1 MISIKRGAKRGVPSR
16 RALLSFTSSISAF
29 LAIRTFLPL
38 QSTSR
43 FFLER
48 KTSGDGAYFALSSPS
63 ATSRDALFTAA
74 RRKKRFMIL
83 VSSSALVFVGSAAA
97 PLPHFSRCNVSLHEF
112 LANARDRWKQLFRA
126 VGTTTVNKAGVL
138 LRSNDSSIA
147 SACLPR
153 CFSRHGAKRTIDRFA
168 DFALR
173 LGSIFK
179 RDVLTNGR
187 NISSCLLSSFEV
199 ER

>member
-16 RALLSFTSSISAF
+16 LSSRLPHRFPRFSQLEPFSPSTIH
-29 LAIRTFLPL
+29 LAP
-38 QSTSR
+38 
-43 FFLER
+43 FLER

-63 ATSRDALFTAA
+63 ATSRDALFTAT

-112 LANARDRWKQLFRA
+112 SANARDRWKQLFRA
-126 VGTTTVNKAGVL
+126 NGTTTVNKAGAL
-138 LRSNDSSIA
+138 LHLNDSSIA

-153 CFSRHGAKRTIDRFA
+153 RFSRYGAKRTDRSVCRFRTPPWIN
-168 DFALR
+168 F
-173 LGSIFK
+173 
-179 RDVLTNGR
+179 
-187 NISSCLLSSFEV
+187 
-199 ER
+199 

>member
-1 MISIKRGAKRGVPSR
+1 MESLRGGLSSRSPHRFPRFSQLEPFSLYNPPRVSFSSGRQAETALISPS
-16 RALLSFTSSISAF
+16 
-29 LAIRTFLPL
+29 
-38 QSTSR
+38 
-43 FFLER
+43 
-48 KTSGDGAYFALSSPS
+48 LSSPS